1 MAAVDPGAP
10 PLVALLLLA
19 KLVAEQGTDGG
30 LVEVDDAVLAAG
42 RLDRAEVGGVS
53 ELDDLAT
60 DDQAGAFDVDVVP
73 PQAEE
78 LTAA

>member
-10 PLVALLLLA
+10 PLVTLLLLA
-19 KLVAEQGTDGG
+19 KLVAEQGADGG
-30 LVEVDDAVLAAG
+30 FVEVDDAVLPAG
-42 RLDRAEVGGVS
+42 GLDRAEVGGVT

-73 PQAEE
+73 LQAEE
-78 LTAA
+78 LTTS